1 MGNFTT
7 QVHKDKHDGW
17 KATTRI
23 DLGSHKVLTISTY
36 KPMAPARGLRTQARV
51 STVEDGFERH
61 VLSFGPGGDF
71 SKTLAHG
78 LPARVTESV
87 VREQHNRVL
96 DTQLTTFGVNT
107 LYAEITQHYEAQ
119 NQRKSSQVLSAHEG
133 TQEPGHVV

>member
-1 MGNFTT
+1 METFETHFHLN
-7 QVHKDKHDGW
+7 KRDGW
-17 KATTRI
+17 KAITRI

-36 KPMAPARGLRTQARV
+36 KPMAPAKGLRTQARV

-61 VLSFGPGGDF
+61 VISFGPGGDF
-71 SKTLAHG
+71 SKTLAHS
-78 LPARVTESV
+78 LPARVTELV

-96 DTQLTTFGVNT
+96 DTQLTTVGVNT

-119 NQRKSSQVLSAHEG
+119 NQRKSGHVPSAHQG